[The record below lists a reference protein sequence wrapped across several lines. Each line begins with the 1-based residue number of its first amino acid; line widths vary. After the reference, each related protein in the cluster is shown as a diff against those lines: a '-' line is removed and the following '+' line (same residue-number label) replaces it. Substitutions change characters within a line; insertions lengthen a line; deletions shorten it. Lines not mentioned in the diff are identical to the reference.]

1 MLNVFLSQQPMVNQ
15 DPDSVRRFYF
25 LKRHLEPILER
36 YVVAAVTL
44 TALLNQP
51 LTGVC

>member
-1 MLNVFLSQQPMVNQ
+1 MVNQ

-25 LKRHLEPILER
+25 LKRQLEPILER

-44 TALLNQP
+44 TTLLNQP
-51 LTGVC
+51 LTGAC